1 MATVMNPVDDL
12 DVAETSM
19 QRDAVRIGVL
29 GTAFSILFLISLW
42 LMSSVPR
49 PKDADQAYQD
59 FYSGDEKRK
68 VVIVGLYLLPLS
80 AVAFIWFLAA
90 LRQWV
95 AKTWSIDRQIIG
107 TVQLL
112 SGFAFITLALASAAA
127 TVIPAAAIELSDQP
141 LDPALARQFPLYGNA
156 LLLIFGI
163 RMAAMFV
170 MTTANMGLK
179 SGVMPKWFT
188 YVSFLLAVI
197 LFLSYSLSIW
207 LVVGFPVWVLVLG
220 ILIIYNA
227 RNPEALRRRRQS
239 AGLQSLDAQRGSGD
253 RENPGQ

>member
-1 MATVMNPVDDL
+1 MDTVMNPGDDL
-12 DVAETSM
+12 DASQRSM

-29 GTAFSILFLISLW
+29 GAAFSILFLLSLW
-42 LMSSVPR
+42 LLSSVPR
-49 PKDADQAYQD
+49 PRDGDQAFED
-59 FYSGDEKRK
+59 FYSSDERRK

-95 AKTWSIDRQIIG
+95 AKTWPIDRQIIG

-127 TVIPAAAIELSDQP
+127 SVIPAAAIELSDQP

-163 RMAAMFV
+163 RMSAMFV

-179 SGVMPKWFT
+179 SGALPKWFA
-188 YVSFLLAVI
+188 YLSFLLAVI

-207 LVVGFPVWVLVLG
+207 LVVGFPVWIFALG

-227 RNPEALRRRRQS
+227 RNPEGFRRRRES
-239 AGLQSLDAQRGSGD
+239 TGLPSLDAQRMAD
-253 RENPGQ
+253 ERESPAR